1 MAKIRY
7 KLYLPIEK
15 IKCLVESCQKGIPI
29 TYACDKAMIPAFYI
43 SRWRKELDEYLARAE
58 TDEDIDLSFIE
69 PPYDKNGNLV
79 YEKLNTLSLSVVIK
93 NARANYLE
101 NLTDLLKACAKDSD
115 AWQKYAWLLER
126 SFRDAYS
133 KDYQEPTSKVV
144 ESIKIVYVDENTD
157 KDRLEQLEKE
167 VKENING

>member
-58 TDEDIDLSFIE
+58 TDEDIDLSDE
-69 PPYDKNGNLV
+69 
-79 YEKLNTLSLSVVIK
+79 
-93 NARANYLE
+93 
-101 NLTDLLKACAKDSD
+101 DLG
-115 AWQKYAWLLER
+115 
-126 SFRDAYS
+126 
-133 KDYQEPTSKVV
+133 
-144 ESIKIVYVDENTD
+144 I
-157 KDRLEQLEKE
+157 
-167 VKENING
+167 